1 MKASSFKGKVAVNW
15 LQFLV
20 WSLFSRMLG
29 LNTTTTAT
37 AAAAAAAATATKS
50 VLFSTVL

>member
-37 AAAAAAAATATKS
+37 AAAAAAATATKS